1 LFRPIRLDRPEPEGI
16 PMSRPA
22 LLHAG
27 LLAVLL
33 AAALF
38 VAAAPAPAFDAS
50 AGKKLS
56 APLYKTTEALVQSL
70 LADEGKGG
78 KIDKDGDLELT
89 FRAGDAE
96 LPGWVVFDR
105 LDDGTIW
112 NLRFTAPIPDERTE
126 SMDATALIAFANKW
140 NRDEIAV
147 KLYLDKDG
155 QLQAE
160 HDLPAQY
167 GLNPEEFKENGIRL
181 YEQTLAR
188 ILDRLATAGEG
199 DDGDGGD
206 GGSPEDGGPTGTGHG
221 SDQPIKSTMPPDDTK
236 SL

>member
-1 LFRPIRLDRPEPEGI
+1 
-16 PMSRPA
+16 MSRPA
-22 LLHAG
+22 PSHAG
-27 LLAVLL
+27 LLAALL

-38 VAAAPAPAFDAS
+38 VAAPAPAFDAS
-50 AGKKLS
+50 ASKTLGT
-56 APLYKTTEALVQSL
+56 PLYKTTEALVQSL
-70 LADEGKGG
+70 LVDEGRGS

-89 FRAGDAE
+89 FRAGNAE

-112 NLRFTAPIPDERTE
+112 NLRFTAPIPDERTR
-126 SMDATALIAFANKW
+126 SMDADALIAFANKW

-188 ILDRLATAGEG
+188 ILDGLATTGQ
-199 DDGDGGD
+199 GDGGD
-206 GGSPEDGGPTGTGHG
+206 GNDGSPEDGGATGTGHG
-221 SDQPIKSTMPPDDTK
+221 PDQPIKSTAPPDDSK